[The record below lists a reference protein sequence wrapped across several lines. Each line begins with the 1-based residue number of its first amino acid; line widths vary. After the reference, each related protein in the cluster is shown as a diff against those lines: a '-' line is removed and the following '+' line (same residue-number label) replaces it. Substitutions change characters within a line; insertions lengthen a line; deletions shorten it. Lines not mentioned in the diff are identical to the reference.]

1 MSLAS
6 PICNRACAI
15 ALPIVIS
22 VVGTSLVFVTV
33 FAIYLQ
39 RKLSKSQ
46 RQTRQPAQDSEKAPT
61 VRMSASAMSHPPMIS
76 VPMPIPG
83 SGPDVRGLVPISPS
97 ARTRQQS
104 VAGMPMP
111 GTMKTSQSEM
121 PLPPISSGCK
131 AMSMKDRIRVM
142 FGLKP
147 RCLCPNCK
155 DNPRFR
161 PGRPAHQN
169 ITYNTSRG
177 IDWVVP
183 PPQQRPAVS
192 DNGNGTRRVEEE
204 ILPIYIQNAK
214 ENLPG
219 HPNYSS
225 SRSATSGS
233 EYSVSQ
239 NPSRG
244 HTPPPTHDIPLDPRS
259 RSTSPMNT
267 GGPASPFQ
275 TPASPPP
282 LAPQQRSPHS
292 HTLSNRSARS
302 QSSLRNG
309 TRRERSVPPSP
320 GLPQSPRPRHQP
332 SKDLKPRMQRDLV
345 SVGLA
350 IEDGGLGG
358 EHDGGMMHHE
368 DGERMEMGMPVGM
381 AMDMPPISID
391 MPMPMERAERMNLT
405 TGTVA

>member
-1 MSLAS
+1 MSSAS

-39 RKLSKSQ
+39 RRLSKSQ
-46 RQTRQPAQDSEKAPT
+46 HQTHQPAQDSEKAPA
-61 VRMSASAMSHPPMIS
+61 VRASASAMSHPPTIS
-76 VPMPIPG
+76 VPIPIPG
-83 SGPDVRGLVPISPS
+83 SSPDARGLVPISPS

-104 VAGMPMP
+104 VAGMPIP

-121 PLPPISSGCK
+121 ALPPISTGCK
-131 AMSMKDRIRVM
+131 SMSMKDRIRVM

-147 RCLCPNCK
+147 RCPCPNCK

-161 PGRPAHQN
+161 PGRPVHQN

-183 PPQQRPAVS
+183 PPQLRPAVS
-192 DNGNGTRRVEEE
+192 DNGNGTRKVDEE
-204 ILPIYIQNAK
+204 ILPIFIQNAK

-239 NPSRG
+239 NPSRS
-244 HTPPPTHDIPLDPRS
+244 HTPPQTHDIPLDPRS

-267 GGPASPFQ
+267 GGPTSYFQ
-275 TPASPPP
+275 IHASPPRP
-282 LAPQQRSPHS
+282 APQQRSPQS
-292 HTLSNRSARS
+292 HTLSNGSARS

-309 TRRERSVPPSP
+309 PRRERSVPPSP

-358 EHDGGMMHHE
+358 EQDGGMMHHE

-381 AMDMPPISID
+381 AM
-391 MPMPMERAERMNLT
+391 ERAERMNLT
-405 TGTVA
+405 TGTVG